1 MIEKS
6 YQMNFLLETQG
17 SAQGPES
24 ELQTQGS
31 FKNVLRAI
39 NYSKKLL
46 QMSLILNG
54 LKRWPSLSV
63 CKKYSTPNLHL
74 SLPSYT
80 IKWVKVL
87 FVFSLNDFWS
97 I

>member
-54 LKRWPSLSV
+54 LKR
-63 CKKYSTPNLHL
+63 
-74 SLPSYT
+74 
-80 IKWVKVL
+80 
-87 FVFSLNDFWS
+87 
-97 I
+97 